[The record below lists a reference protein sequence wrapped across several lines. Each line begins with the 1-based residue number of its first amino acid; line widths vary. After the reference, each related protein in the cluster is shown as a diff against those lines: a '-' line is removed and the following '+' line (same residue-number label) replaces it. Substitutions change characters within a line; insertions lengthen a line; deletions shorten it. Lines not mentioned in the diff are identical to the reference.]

1 MQDAFEK
8 AARLWASEGVPAS
21 PGAWIT
27 TVARNTALDRIRR
40 AANERRKVEEVGAM
54 DELRGGSFAPD
65 VADLVARTWDEDADD
80 LPRLVFTCAHPALP
94 LDARVALTL
103 RTVAG
108 LTTGEIARAFLV
120 PEPTMAQRI
129 VRAKNRIRNAG
140 IPYRVPPLEELPGRL
155 DGVLAVL
162 YLVFTEGYS
171 ATSGE
176 SLVRVDLA
184 AEGIRLTRLT
194 VELLAPADQ
203 DEARALLALMLLQHS
218 RRDARSDGAGELVP
232 FEDQDRHRWDRGSID
247 EARVLLRA
255 PHRLRGAYRVQ
266 AEIALAHAEP
276 LHPSATDWAAIAAL
290 YRELG
295 ELTPSPI
302 VELNLAIARGFAEGP
317 SAGLAVLDGL
327 EASGALRGYHLLPA
341 AQADLL
347 RRDGQ
352 SDAAARRYR
361 EALALAPTGQERRY
375 LERRLREVEP

>member
-1 MQDAFEK
+1 VQDAFEK

-54 DELRGGSFAPD
+54 DELRGGSYAPD

-80 LPRLVFTCAHPALP
+80 RLRLVFTCAHPALP
-94 LDARVALTL
+94 LEARVALTL

-129 VRAKNRIRNAG
+129 VRAKSRIRNTG
-140 IPYRVPPLEELPGRL
+140 IPYRIPPLEELPERL

-176 SLVRVDLA
+176 NVVRVDLA

-194 VELLAPADQ
+194 VELLSPADQ

-218 RRDARSDGAGELVP
+218 RRDARSDGRQLVP
-232 FEDQDRHRWDRGSID
+232 FEDQDRARWDRGSID

-255 PHRLRGAYRVQ
+255 PHRVRGAYRLQ

-276 LHPSATDWAAIAAL
+276 PHPSATDWPAIAAL
-290 YRELG
+290 YRELS
-295 ELTPSPI
+295 ELAPSPI

-317 SAGLAVLDGL
+317 RAGLALLDGI
-327 EASGALRGYHLLPA
+327 EASGALAGYHLLPA

-375 LERRLREVEP
+375 LERRLREVAP